1 MDVSGL
7 DFTFR
12 TPDSTL
18 LTAMT
23 IDEALRS
30 ATRRLSP
37 RSTTPR
43 LDAELLLGHIL
54 GTSRSVLLARLMQPI
69 TPPQEA
75 DYEVLVTR
83 RFEGEPIAYLTGHRE
98 FYGLDLLVTKDVLVP
113 RPETESVVEACLDV
127 LPSNELSQLAD
138 IGTGSGA
145 IVVAVSLHR
154 PLLRAYATDI
164 SAPAINIARANCERH
179 GVSERVQLFVGNL
192 LDPLPGPVNV
202 IAANLPYVSPGE
214 AAPDVATWEP
224 QVAVFGGGDDGTAT
238 IREFLARAPDYILPG
253 GTIVMETA
261 YSQGKIVS
269 ELAQQAFP
277 GAHVEIRKD
286 LAGYDRIV
294 IIKTP

>member
-1 MDVSGL
+1 MDVSGI
-7 DFTFR
+7 DFTFHA
-12 TPDSTL
+12 PGSTL

-43 LDAELLLGHIL
+43 LDAELLLSHIL
-54 GTSRSVLLARLMQPI
+54 SATRSVLLARPMQPI
-69 TPPQEA
+69 TPIQQA
-75 DYEVLVTR
+75 DYEILVTR
-83 RFEGEPIAYLTGHRE
+83 RFEGEPVAYLTGHRE

-113 RPETESVVEACLDV
+113 RPETESVVEACLEA
-127 LPSNELSQLAD
+127 LPEGEISQLAD

-145 IVVAVSLHR
+145 IVVAVTFHR
-154 PLLRAYATDI
+154 LLARAYATDI
-164 SAPAINIARANCERH
+164 SASAIEIARANCERH
-179 GVSERVQLFVGNL
+179 GVADRVQLCVGNL
-192 LDPLPGPVNV
+192 LEPLPGPVNL

-224 QVAVFGGGDDGTAT
+224 QIAVFGGGDDGTAT
-238 IREFLARAPDYILPG
+238 IRDFLSHAPNYLLPG

-269 ELAQQAFP
+269 ELARQAFP

-294 IIKTP
+294 VIKTP